1 MAYMSLH
8 LVHWYILLLLT
19 WCFCKIPNSGSECIA
34 ALLLLLL
41 LLEIFGN
48 WVWGRGKV
56 VAAMRYGKDG
66 ICGWIV
72 LHERGINFQ

>member
-1 MAYMSLH
+1 MACMSLH

-48 WVWGRGKV
+48 
-56 VAAMRYGKDG
+56 
-66 ICGWIV
+66 
-72 LHERGINFQ
+72 